1 MKIDAEAFR
10 NREKP
15 SPPGEAFPQKYGGGC
30 LESSPLL
37 LTEGG
42 TAQAVSGVEGNRYD
56 IRTARKDDT
65 PHIRHG
71 LRPMTPSPQGE
82 GFSLKPLPPT
92 SNDRTLPPSP
102 ASPVSAY
109 RIRRA
114 GHAAAPTHKLDS
126 PYRPSSGP
134 FGATFPQGKANPRQ
148 VGSLLQS
155 PTVHPLRATQA
166 WPTSPYTP
174 GGSAPLGGYTKSP
187 AAGFPHCRWSFICFL
202 GFTRC
207 LLAR

>member
-1 MKIDAEAFR
+1 MWRGPGATFR
-10 NREKP
+10 
-15 SPPGEAFPQKYGGGC
+15 S
-30 LESSPLL
+30 
-37 LTEGG
+37 
-42 TAQAVSGVEGNRYD
+42 
-56 IRTARKDDT
+56 ARNYET

-82 GFSLKPLPPT
+82 GFSLKPLSPT

-134 FGATFPQGKANPRQ
+134 FGATFPPGKATPRQ

-174 GGSAPLGGYTKSP
+174 GGIRSAGS
-187 AAGFPHCRWSFICFL
+187 FPGIRRIGACRRPVHENMDNSALHCSEFICILPTFQL
-202 GFTRC
+202 TFDTKRDTIKMP
-207 LLAR
+207 

>member
-1 MKIDAEAFR
+1 MWRGPGATFR
-10 NREKP
+10 
-15 SPPGEAFPQKYGGGC
+15 S
-30 LESSPLL
+30 
-37 LTEGG
+37 
-42 TAQAVSGVEGNRYD
+42 AQNYE
-56 IRTARKDDT
+56 T

-71 LRPMTPSPQGE
+71 LRPMPPSPQGE
-82 GFSLKPLPPT
+82 GFSLKPLSPT

-155 PTVHPLRATQA
+155 PTVHPLRHLRCHLPLHAGRQRSAGRIYEITGSGVSQLPVVFYLLSRLYSLSFGKVTVMVVPLPRVESTWMVPRWIITA
-166 WPTSPYTP
+166 CLTMDKPRPVPPTSLDRLL
-174 GGSAPLGGYTKSP
+174 S
-187 AAGFPHCRWSFICFL
+187 
-202 GFTRC
+202 TR
-207 LLAR
+207 

>member
-1 MKIDAEAFR
+1 MQPGKRGGRAGESLILNIRAALLRQASPAYRGWPRRGRVWRGPGATFR
-10 NREKP
+10 
-15 SPPGEAFPQKYGGGC
+15 S
-30 LESSPLL
+30 
-37 LTEGG
+37 
-42 TAQAVSGVEGNRYD
+42 AQNYE
-56 IRTARKDDT
+56 T

-82 GFSLKPLPPT
+82 GFSLKPLSPT

-114 GHAAAPTHKLDS
+114 GHAAAPIHKFDS

-134 FGATFPQGKANPRQ
+134 FVATFPQGKANPRQ

-155 PTVHPLRATQA
+155 PTVHPLRATQV

-187 AAGFPHCRWSFICFL
+187 AAGFPRCRWSFICFL

>member
-1 MKIDAEAFR
+1 
-10 NREKP
+10 
-15 SPPGEAFPQKYGGGC
+15 
-30 LESSPLL
+30 
-37 LTEGG
+37 
-42 TAQAVSGVEGNRYD
+42 
-56 IRTARKDDT
+56 
-65 PHIRHG
+65 
-71 LRPMTPSPQGE
+71 MTPSPQGE
-82 GFSLKPLPPT
+82 GFSLKPLSPT
-92 SNDRTLPPSP
+92 SNDRTPPSSEGGK

-155 PTVHPLRATQA
+155 PTVHPLRATQV

-187 AAGFPHCRWSFICFL
+187 AAGYFPLPVVFYLLSRLYSLSFGKVTVMVVPLPRVESTWMVPRWIITACLTMDKPRPVPPTSL
-202 GFTRC
+202 DRLLSTR
-207 LLAR
+207 

>member
-1 MKIDAEAFR
+1 MWRGPGATFR
-10 NREKP
+10 
-15 SPPGEAFPQKYGGGC
+15 S
-30 LESSPLL
+30 
-37 LTEGG
+37 
-42 TAQAVSGVEGNRYD
+42 AQNYE
-56 IRTARKDDT
+56 T

-71 LRPMTPSPQGE
+71 LKPMTPSPQGE

-102 ASPVSAY
+102 APPVSAH

-114 GHAAAPTHKLDS
+114 GHAAAPTHKFDS

-155 PTVHPLRATQA
+155 PTVHPLRATQV

-187 AAGFPHCRWSFICFL
+187 AAGYSPLPVVFYLLSRLYSLSFGKVTVMVVPLPRVESTWMVPRWIITACLTMDKPRPVPPTSL
-202 GFTRC
+202 DRLLSTR
-207 LLAR
+207 

>member
-1 MKIDAEAFR
+1 MWRGPGATFR
-10 NREKP
+10 
-15 SPPGEAFPQKYGGGC
+15 S
-30 LESSPLL
+30 
-37 LTEGG
+37 
-42 TAQAVSGVEGNRYD
+42 
-56 IRTARKDDT
+56 ARNYET

-82 GFSLKPLPPT
+82 GFSLKPLSPT

-102 ASPVSAY
+102 AMPVTPPSSEGGKASPVSAY

-114 GHAAAPTHKLDS
+114 GHAAAPTHKFDS

-148 VGSLLQS
+148 IGSLLQS

-174 GGSAPLGGYTKSP
+174 GGSAPLGGYMKSP
-187 AAGFPHCRWSFICFL
+187 AAGFPRCRWSFICFL

>member
-1 MKIDAEAFR
+1 VWRGPGATFR
-10 NREKP
+10 
-15 SPPGEAFPQKYGGGC
+15 S
-30 LESSPLL
+30 
-37 LTEGG
+37 
-42 TAQAVSGVEGNRYD
+42 AQNYE
-56 IRTARKDDT
+56 T

-82 GFSLKPLPPT
+82 GFSLKPLSPT
-92 SNDRTLPPSP
+92 SNDRTPPSSEGGK

-126 PYRPSSGP
+126 PYRPSSRP
-134 FGATFPQGKANPRQ
+134 FGATFPRGKVNPRQ

-187 AAGFPHCRWSFICFL
+187 AAGFPAAGGQPVKEPLLSNNESRGFLTIRGKINEYKPGNGVFPTPICQLF
-202 GFTRC
+202 
-207 LLAR
+207 